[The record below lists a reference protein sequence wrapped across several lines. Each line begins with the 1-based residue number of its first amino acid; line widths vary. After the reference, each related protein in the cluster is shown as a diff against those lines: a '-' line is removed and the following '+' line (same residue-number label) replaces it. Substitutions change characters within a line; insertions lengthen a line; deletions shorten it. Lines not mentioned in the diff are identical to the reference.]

1 MPNEMAQM
9 AGTKMLE
16 LAPISTC
23 AIMTGQSVG
32 KTASI
37 RAAAASAAARMIG
50 LYVLHSSNYLDTRAA
65 GSYNRRPLSP
75 GTSAR
80 H

>member
-1 MPNEMAQM
+1 
-9 AGTKMLE
+9 
-16 LAPISTC
+16 
-23 AIMTGQSVG
+23 
-32 KTASI
+32 
-37 RAAAASAAARMIG
+37 MIG
-50 LYVLHSSNYLDTRAA
+50 LYVLHSSNYLDTHAA